1 MSMQAEGEDA
11 KGRNYHQTTKN
22 GTGSAASV
30 GTGGTGAT
38 SDIRS
43 MGVENGE
50 RGSAQKESRSDD
62 LLAGDTTEQEA
73 DQAFKGAPQGGQ
85 RGQIQTGLEG
95 IGNRGGN
102 AGNRQSGQLESQQG
116 QQGKGDLADAQNT
129 DDDQYDQG
137 TVKRER

>member
-1 MSMQAEGEDA
+1 MSMQAEGDDA

-43 MGVENGE
+43 MGTENGE

-62 LLAGDTTEQEA
+62 LLAGDTTAQEA
-73 DQAFKGAPQGGQ
+73 DQAFSGGSQGGTI
-85 RGQIQTGLEG
+85 RTGMEG
-95 IGNRGGN
+95 IGKGD
-102 AGNRQSGQLESQQG
+102 AGNRQSGQQSRQG
-116 QQGKGDLADAQNT
+116 EGELADSKHT
-129 DDDQYDQG
+129 DVDQYDQG
-137 TVKRER
+137 TAKRER